1 MSDVQLL
8 VDLLNTRDLRTFREA
23 ANVLERDQLGSPDA
37 ARRWLIDRGLL
48 RSDREVDED
57 EWDLTLLLRE
67 GMREAIGSDGGRW
80 ATVFDHPAIRLCVRV
95 EAAGPPVLE
104 PAGDGAGAALGRIL
118 AAAVAAGFDGTWERV
133 KTCAAEDCRRAF
145 YDRSKNRSA
154 RWCSSQVCGN
164 RMRTRSYRQR
174 RTRVEV
180 ADTLERRPSRR
191 SARARDN
198 VFRLEG
204 EIWRITYAGRSFQLR
219 DSKGL
224 RQLARLLAEPG
235 REWHVL
241 DLVAA
246 ETGGDLDVRD
256 LATGDLPQA
265 TRGRDA
271 GPVLDPQAKEAYRRR
286 IEDLRDA
293 IDEGLA
299 WGDAERV
306 ARAEEELGAI
316 AAELSRSVGLGGR
329 DRRAASESERARVNV
344 TRTIRSVLL
353 RIDQH
358 NPELGHHLASTV
370 RTGTFCVYAP
380 DPRLP
385 VSWRF

>member
-1 MSDVQLL
+1 MSDVQVL
-8 VDLLNTRDLRTFREA
+8 VDLLNTRDLRTFGDA
-23 ANVLERDQLGSPDA
+23 VNVLERDRLGSPA
-37 ARRWLIDRGLL
+37 EVRRWLIGHGLL
-48 RSDREVDED
+48 ESDCEVDED
-57 EWDLTLLLRE
+57 GWDLTLRLRE
-67 GMREAIGSDGGRW
+67 DLRAAVGSGGGRW
-80 ATVFDHPAIRLCVRV
+80 TTVFDHPAIRLEVRLDTTGV
-95 EAAGPPVLE
+95 PVLE
-104 PAGDGAGAALGRIL
+104 PVGDGVGAALGQIL
-118 AAAVAAGFDGTWERV
+118 ATAVAAGFDGTWQRV

-164 RMRTRSYRQR
+164 RVRTRSYRHR
-174 RTRVEV
+174 RTSVDV
-180 ADTLERRPSRR
+180 SDTLPRRATRR
-191 SARARDN
+191 SARAREN

-204 EIWRITYAGRSFQLR
+204 EVWRIAYAGQSFQLR

-235 REWHVL
+235 REWHAL

-246 ETGGDLDVRD
+246 ETGADADVRD
-256 LATGDLPQA
+256 RATGDLPQA

-271 GPVLDPQAKEAYRRR
+271 GPVLDPRAKEAYRLRV
-286 IEDLRDA
+286 EDLRDA
-293 IDEGLA
+293 IEEGLA

-329 DRRAASESERARVNV
+329 DRKAASESERARVNV

-353 RIDQH
+353 RIGQH
-358 NPELGHHLASTV
+358 SPELRHHLASTV
-370 RTGTFCVYAP
+370 RTGTFCVYDP
-380 DPRLP
+380 DPRLL

>member
-1 MSDVQLL
+1 MSDAQLL
-8 VDLLNTRDLRTFREA
+8 VDLLNTRDLRTYREA
-23 ANVLERDQLGSPDA
+23 ANVLERDRLGSPGA
-37 ARRWLIDRGLL
+37 ARRWLVDRGLL
-48 RSDREVDED
+48 GSDREVDEE
-57 EWDLTLLLRE
+57 EWHLTLGLRE
-67 GMREAIGSDGGRW
+67 GIREAIGSDGGRW
-80 ATVFDHPAIRLCVRV
+80 ATVFDHPVICLGVRMRATDV
-95 EAAGPPVLE
+95 PVLE
-104 PAGDGAGAALGRIL
+104 PAGDGVGAALGRIL
-118 AAAVAAGFDGTWERV
+118 AAAVVAGFDGTWERV

-164 RMRTRSYRQR
+164 RVRTRSYRHR
-174 RTRVEV
+174 RTQGEV
-180 ADTLERRPSRR
+180 PDTLAWTPTRR
-191 SARARDN
+191 SARAREN

-204 EIWRITYAGRSFQLR
+204 EIWRITYAGQSFQLR

-224 RQLARLLAEPG
+224 RQLASLLAEPG

-241 DLVAA
+241 DLVAR
-246 ETGGDLDVRD
+246 ETGADPDVRD
-256 LATGDLPQA
+256 HGTGDLPQ
-265 TRGRDA
+265 TRRGGDA
-271 GPVLDPQAKEAYRRR
+271 GPLLDPRAKDAYRLRV
-286 IEDLRDA
+286 EDLRDD
-293 IDEGLA
+293 IEEGLA

-329 DRRAASESERARVNV
+329 DRRAASEAERARVNV

-358 NPELGHHLASTV
+358 SAELGHHLASTV
-370 RTGTFCVYAP
+370 RTGAFCVYDP

-385 VSWRF
+385 VAWRL